1 MRIIEWLN
9 ETRVR
14 IPPTPQKFKKGKI
27 FYPFFICF
35 IRIFYYYCRMELITT
50 YICKKG
56 DIGVHDNMFGGTLVS
71 LIDDASAAYAAQICD
86 TPRIVTI
93 MIDQLVFKKP
103 VKVNNLLKI
112 YGKVLEFG
120 KTSLSLY
127 IEVRKHNVHTGT
139 QEIVT
144 YTNIKFVRIDEE
156 GNPIPISSK
165 VKQRYFDR
173 VQKYNKG
180 LLTPEEMEFEAL
192 K

>member
-1 MRIIEWLN
+1 
-9 ETRVR
+9 
-14 IPPTPQKFKKGKI
+14 
-27 FYPFFICF
+27 
-35 IRIFYYYCRMELITT
+35 MELITT